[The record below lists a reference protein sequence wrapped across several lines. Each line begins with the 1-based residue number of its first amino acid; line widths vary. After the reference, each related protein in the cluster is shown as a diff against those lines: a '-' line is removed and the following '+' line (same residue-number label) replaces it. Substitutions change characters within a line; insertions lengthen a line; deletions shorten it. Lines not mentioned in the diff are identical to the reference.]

1 MQKRSRKGH
10 PERSGDQQYVRE
22 RLFDVFELID
32 KSGHTYLWDELRDT
46 LHDESLA
53 RGGNSLSDLF
63 MLSYDLPR
71 HGGQGL

>member
-1 MQKRSRKGH
+1 MRKRSRKGH

-22 RLFDVFELID
+22 RLFDVFELIE

-53 RGGNSLSDLF
+53 RGMKYMTELF
-63 MLSYDLPR
+63 MVGDNLPR
-71 HGGQGL
+71 HGGQP